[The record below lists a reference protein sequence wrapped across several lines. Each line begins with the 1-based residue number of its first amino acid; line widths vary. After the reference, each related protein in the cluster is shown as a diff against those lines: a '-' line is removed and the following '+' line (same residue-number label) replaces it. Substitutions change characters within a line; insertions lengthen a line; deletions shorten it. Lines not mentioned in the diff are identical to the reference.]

1 MRIGD
6 KVCNFISLHR
16 PPNQS
21 LEELET
27 FADNLELNLDTVA
40 KSIPFLIVRL
50 GDLNV
55 KLGKWYKN
63 DSTSYEVTKIYSITL
78 QF

>member
-21 LEELET
+21 LEELER

-50 GDLNV
+50 GDLNI